1 VSTWRDTFGVDP
13 TTDPA
18 TIAGWA
24 DDGWDLAVRLND
36 LPLDGPVHPGTL
48 HIGRGWVAFCCPV
61 MGSAMA
67 EAATVAES
75 KAAQVAALEWMRDWG
90 CTFAMLDVRP

>member
-1 VSTWRDTFGVDP
+1 VSTWQELYGTEP
-13 TTDPA
+13 TTDAA

-24 DDGWDLAVRLND
+24 EDGDLAIALND

-48 HIGRGWVAFCCPV
+48 HIGHGWVAFCCPV

-67 EAATVAES
+67 EAATEAES

-90 CTFAMLDVRP
+90 CTFAVLDMRP

>member
-1 VSTWRDTFGVDP
+1 
-13 TTDPA
+13 
-18 TIAGWA
+18 
-24 DDGWDLAVRLND
+24 
-36 LPLDGPVHPGTL
+36 
-48 HIGRGWVAFCCPV
+48 